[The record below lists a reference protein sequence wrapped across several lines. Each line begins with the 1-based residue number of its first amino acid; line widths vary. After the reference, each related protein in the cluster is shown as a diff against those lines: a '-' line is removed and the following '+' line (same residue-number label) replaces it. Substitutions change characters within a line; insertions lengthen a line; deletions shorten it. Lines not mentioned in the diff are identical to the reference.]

1 MNEIGKLTQL
11 VEGLIKETEAK
22 TDQADTASG
31 MEMRDFALLLSTLL
45 QTKSSIS
52 PSPSSSGG
60 GSGLGMDMGSG
71 IMSILSLALSG
82 EGEMDPKML
91 AALLSSATGSVPGK
105 TSSLPA
111 NARISAYSAKSQPL
125 GSASTAEGLNFSGSE
140 AVPYNAWVAVSP
152 KVRSNEGNR
161 SAKLLNEVIAQ
172 FQVETNG
179 RYKQNKYGND
189 TYCNIFLW
197 DVSRAMGAE
206 IPHYI
211 NPQTGEPRYYPNVQG
226 AMELDANGVADWLS
240 KNGAKYGWKEVS
252 AKEAQACANRGRPA
266 VTAWKNSGGI
276 GHVQVVCPSKNG
288 DFDANRGVTVAQ
300 AGRVNTQYSHI
311 SSTFSSGRL
320 SGVKYYVHA

>member
-11 VEGLIKETEAK
+11 VEGLTKEAETK
-22 TDQADTASG
+22 TDKSDTGSG

-52 PSPSSSGG
+52 PSPSASGSGG
-60 GSGLGMDMGSG
+60 GLGMDMDSG
-71 IMSILSLALSG
+71 LMSMLSLVLSG
-82 EGEMDPKML
+82 EGELDPKML
-91 AALLSSATGSVPGK
+91 AALLSSATGSAPGK
-105 TSSLPA
+105 TTSLPTG
-111 NARISAYSAKSQPL
+111 ARINAYSAKSQPL
-125 GSASTAEGLNFSGSE
+125 GSASTAEGLNYAGSE

-152 KVRSNEGNR
+152 KIQSSEGNR

-189 TYCNIFLW
+189 TYCNIFVW
-197 DVSRAMGAE
+197 DVSRALGAE
-206 IPHYI
+206 IPHYV
-211 NPQTGEPRYYPNVQG
+211 NSQTGEPRYYPNVQG

-252 AKEAQACANRGRPA
+252 AKEAQAHANRGYPA
-266 VTAWKNSGGI
+266 VTAWKNAGGI

-288 DFDANRGVTVAQ
+288 DFDTARGVTVAQ
-300 AGRVNTQYSHI
+300 AGRVNTQYSYI